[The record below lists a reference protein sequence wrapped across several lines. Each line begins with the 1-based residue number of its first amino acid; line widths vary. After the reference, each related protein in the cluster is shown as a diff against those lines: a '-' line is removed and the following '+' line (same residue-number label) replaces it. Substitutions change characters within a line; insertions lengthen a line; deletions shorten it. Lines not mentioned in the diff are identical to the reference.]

1 VRISVGVPKQA
12 SIGGDINKKEK
23 KKNIIV
29 ERFRREA
36 NKKREKIKK

>member
-23 KKNIIV
+23 KNIIV